1 MIIELSTRDG
11 IPYQYYIATDFLIFN
26 HSLNLALQRTPLLLF
41 SVETKKNHL
50 KEFLDCLQIFFPKL
64 QFFKYSE

>member
-41 SVETKKNHL
+41 SVETKK
-50 KEFLDCLQIFFPKL
+50 KSFERIFRLPTNLLSKTSILFI
-64 QFFKYSE
+64 F